1 MTGTKKILG
10 LVVVAIIIGFS
21 FVWFG
26 VFNVA
31 ANVEHWTVTTKFF
44 ELVRTRS
51 INARAGNITVPDL
64 SDKARI
70 KRGAANY
77 AAMCSQCHLAPGTDK
92 TELSDGLNPK
102 PPVLYKYDKFTDKP
116 SEKFWVIKN
125 GIRMTGMPGW
135 GSNNS
140 DEQIWDM
147 IALISALKEMSPEQ
161 YLQLVE
167 SGEHTHK
174 NGGHDDAKPHDDSS
188 SMKMQKD
195 HQTGTAGK
203 QSNLAKTSKK
213 PAHKNDGHKH

>member
-1 MTGTKKILG
+1 MSRTKIILG
-10 LVVVAIIIGFS
+10 LVISAIVIGFS
-21 FVWFG
+21 FIWFG

-31 ANVEHWTVTTKFF
+31 ANVEHWTISTKFF
-44 ELVRTRS
+44 ELVRVRS
-51 INARAGNITVPDL
+51 INARAGNMTVPDL

-77 AAMCSQCHLAPGTDK
+77 AAMCSQCHLAPGADTS
-92 TELSDGLNPK
+92 ELYEGLNPR

-147 IALISALKEMSPEQ
+147 IALISALKEMTPKQ

-167 SGEHTHK
+167 SGEHTHMK
-174 NGGHDDAKPHDDSS
+174 GGHDDDAKPHDDSS
-188 SMKMQKD
+188 SMKQGD
-195 HQTGTAGK
+195 HNEKSDSKKPGHT
-203 QSNLAKTSKK
+203 KTQKK
-213 PAHKNDGHKH
+213 PAHKNDGYKH